1 MTDFF
6 IRRFI
11 KDHEDIKNEAVRER
25 YGKLSG
31 AVGICC
37 NVLLCAGKMAAG
49 ILFHSISVVADA
61 VNNLSDAL
69 SSVVTLVG
77 FQLAGRPADEG
88 HPYGHQRIE
97 YLSGLLVSFLILL
110 IGVQLIRSS
119 LGKIFSPEQVQFSYL
134 TVVILL
140 LSMGVKTWLFAFN
153 RKLGRIIH
161 SNVLRATAQDSIN
174 DVVTT
179 GAVLLSAIVSKLIGF
194 QLDGY
199 VGVLVSLF
207 ILYSGIGLVR
217 DTLNP
222 LLGEAP
228 SPELVGEIEAKIKS
242 YEGVEGIHDLM
253 VHDYGPQRRF
263 ASVHVEVSAKRDIME
278 SHDLIDNIER
288 EVAAALG
295 IHLVIHMDPIV
306 TDDVVI
312 NDAHA
317 MVDRIVLAIDP
328 RLSIHD
334 FRMVKGPTHSNL
346 IFDVTVPP
354 KSKLSD
360 AGLREDIQRAVYAEN
375 PNYHC
380 VITIDRSYISSPGST
395 GPVA

>member
-11 KDHEDIKNEAVRER
+11 KNHEDIKNETVREQ

-37 NVLLCAGKMAAG
+37 NVLLCAGKMAVG
-49 ILFHSISVVADA
+49 LLFHSISVVADA

-97 YLSGLLVSFLILL
+97 YLSGLLVSFLILF

-119 LGKIFSPEQVQFSYL
+119 LGKIFAPEEVQFSYL

-140 LSMGVKTWLFAFN
+140 LSMGVKTWLFVFN
-153 RKLGRIIH
+153 RKLGRTIH

-179 GAVLLSAIVSKLIGF
+179 GAVLLSAVVSKLIGF

-228 SPELVGEIEAKIKS
+228 SPELVKDIESKIKS
-242 YEGVEGIHDLM
+242 YDGVEGIHDLM

-306 TDDVVI
+306 TDDVVT

-354 KSKLSD
+354 KTKLSD
-360 AGLREDIQRAVYAEN
+360 THLREAIQRAVQAEN
-375 PNYHC
+375 KHYHC
-380 VITIDRSYISSPGST
+380 VITIDRSYISSPDAT
-395 GPVA
+395 EPLE